1 MALSR
6 LRMMRSSGLPSRA
19 SILAPLALFLFGGCA
34 NLGEY
39 VWVTEYRDPHPAS
52 DNSYVLAAGDVI
64 SVRVFGQEAMSAKG
78 KIRSDGKISLP
89 FLNDVQAEGYTPT
102 VLAQQLEARLKD
114 YVNKP
119 VVTVSVDE
127 QRTLNIPVVGDVS
140 HQGTLTLPCDAGVLT
155 ALATAGGLLEVAHR
169 DRIFVIRNEPK
180 PLRIRFAWDDL
191 QHAVGAAGSFR
202 LRPGDQIVV
211 E

>member
-1 MALSR
+1 
-6 LRMMRSSGLPSRA
+6 MRSNALPPRSSICA
-19 SILAPLALFLFGGCA
+19 PLLALILAAGCA

-39 VWVTEYRDPHPAS
+39 VWVADYRDPRAAPNNA
-52 DNSYVLAAGDVI
+52 YVLAAGDVI
-64 SVRVFGQEAMSAKG
+64 SVRVFNQDAMSAHG

-89 FLNDVQAEGYTPT
+89 FLNDVQAEGYTPP
-102 VLAQQLEARLKD
+102 VLAEQLEARLKD

-127 QRTLNIPVVGDVS
+127 QRVMKIPVVGDVG
-140 HQGTLTLPCDAGVLT
+140 HQGTIDLPPDAGVLT
-155 ALATAGGLLEVAHR
+155 ALAAAGGLLEIAHR
-169 DRIFVIRNEPK
+169 DRIFVIRNDPK
-180 PLRIRFAWDDL
+180 PLRIRFEWNDL